1 MELQDTITQEEM
13 VYKSKRGDPSGY
25 TELYHRYAKE
35 IYNTIYR
42 LVNHT
47 AEAEDLLQE
56 SFVAAFQAI
65 GSFENTGGFRAWIK
79 RIAINKS
86 ISWLRKRKNQVW
98 TEFDAGI
105 LITETEETLDEIAFT
120 TKVSDVIN
128 AIEKLPYQYRTIVQL
143 YLLENIPQAEI
154 ANMVG
159 LTHNT
164 VRVQY
169 HRAKQQIL
177 KTLEKKDRNER

>member
-1 MELQDTITQEEM
+1 M
-13 VYKSKRGDPSGY
+13 VNKCKRGDPSGY

-105 LITETEETLDEIAFT
+105 LI
-120 TKVSDVIN
+120 
-128 AIEKLPYQYRTIVQL
+128 
-143 YLLENIPQAEI
+143 
-154 ANMVG
+154 
-159 LTHNT
+159 
-164 VRVQY
+164 
-169 HRAKQQIL
+169 
-177 KTLEKKDRNER
+177 